1 VSSGS
6 EDPVLAWRDLLT
18 DEEMFDLVVS
28 HGGNP
33 ERGWWDTI
41 HPHSLGW
48 ATARTQ
54 EGTLI
59 GFVNVAWDGSDH
71 AFLVDP
77 KTRGSFQRRGIGTR
91 LVRLAAEQASAA
103 DAWLC
108 RCSAMTHERLLA
120 NHLDDRHEHVDQV
133 ATAVI
138 LERRSRLIVVRP
150 LREAFRSRPDLL
162 IDTWRLPA

>member
-6 EDPVLAWRDLLT
+6 EDAVLAWRDLLT

-33 ERGWWDTI
+33 ERGWWDKI
-41 HPHSLGW
+41 RPHSLGW

-71 AFLVDP
+71 AFLIDP

-103 DAWLC
+103 GCAWL
-108 RCSAMTHERLLA
+108 
-120 NHLDDRHEHVDQV
+120 HVDFEPHLR
-133 ATAVI
+133 AFYFDACGFRPTDAGLI
-138 LERRSRLIVVRP
+138 SLRSI
-150 LREAFRSRPDLL
+150 
-162 IDTWRLPA
+162 

>member
-1 VSSGS
+1 MSSAF
-6 EDPVLAWRDLLT
+6 EDAVLAWRALLT

-33 ERGWWDTI
+33 ERGWWDKI
-41 HPHSLGW
+41 RPHSLGW

-71 AFLVDP
+71 AFLIEP

-103 DAWLC
+103 GCAWL
-108 RCSAMTHERLLA
+108 
-120 NHLDDRHEHVDQV
+120 HVDFEPHLRAFYFDACGFRPTDAGLV
-133 ATAVI
+133 S
-138 LERRSRLIVVRP
+138 LRSI
-150 LREAFRSRPDLL
+150 
-162 IDTWRLPA
+162 